1 MKGVLYV
8 ALISLA
14 TLMGVRE
21 GQLLFGSP
29 LGQVV
34 GGLIGVLAAG
44 IGIGVAKPLARFP
57 LGTFLGAFGGLVL
70 FWGIGKIIQGL
81 LPLEIGGFLL
91 LCLLVVGVTVGAK
104 KGWELG
110 MLLRRTEGTAAPKV
124 LDTSA
129 IIDGRIADICETG
142 FLEGTILV
150 PQFVL
155 KELQYI
161 ADTPEPM
168 RRARG
173 RRGLDVL
180 DKLQRGAKVPVRII
194 EEDFLEIKEVDQ
206 KLIELARRK
215 GAKIVTTD
223 YNLNKVAKLHGIEVL
238 NVNEL
243 VNALRP
249 VVLPG
254 ETLKVQVI
262 REGKEPEQGVGYLED
277 GTMVVIED
285 GKKSIGQEVEITVT
299 SVLQTPSGRIIFGRE
314 K

>member
-1 MKGVLYV
+1 M
-8 ALISLA
+8 
-14 TLMGVRE
+14 
-21 GQLLFGSP
+21 
-29 LGQVV
+29 
-34 GGLIGVLAAG
+34 
-44 IGIGVAKPLARFP
+44 
-57 LGTFLGAFGGLVL
+57 L
-70 FWGIGKIIQGL
+70 FWVTGKLIQGL
-81 LPLEIGGFLL
+81 LPLEVGGFLL
-91 LCLLVVGVTVGAK
+91 LCLLVVGVTLGAK

-110 MLLRRTEGTAAPKV
+110 MLLRRTEGAATPKV

-142 FLEGTILV
+142 FLEGTVLV

-161 ADTPEPM
+161 ADTPDPV

-180 DKLQRGAKVPVRII
+180 DRLQRGAKVPVRII

-215 GAKIVTTD
+215 GAKIITTD